1 MADRDEISALVYHY
15 AELLDQGD
23 LAGVVRMFADATC
36 RSGATGRELR
46 TPEEIATMY
55 DPVRLYED
63 GTPRTRHLVN
73 NLVIELV
80 DGADEATGRCYYTV
94 LQGVDPGGP
103 IETILAGRY
112 LDRYRRGADGWQ
124 FAERVFH
131 ADIVG
136 DLSRHY
142 VTPSGA

>member
-1 MADRDEISALVYHY
+1 MADRDEISALVFRY

-23 LAGVVRMFADATC
+23 LDGVVRLFANATC
-36 RSGATGRELR
+36 RSGASGRVLS

-55 DPVRLYED
+55 DPVRLYDD
-63 GTPRTRHLVN
+63 GTPRTRHLMN
-73 NLVIELV
+73 NLVIDVEE
-80 DGADEATGRCYYTV
+80 GADDATGRCYFTV
-94 LQGVDPGGP
+94 LQGVERGGP
-103 IETILAGRY
+103 IDVILSGRY
-112 LDRYRRGADGWQ
+112 VDRYRRGADGWQ

-142 VTPSGA
+142 TGPGA